1 MRIELNKY
9 RDKRV
14 INIKR
19 NFAGKIKYP
28 SLERI
33 DLGCVYRTDK
43 FKKKKKNISSIKSN
57 NNLGFSYVIK
67 NLDGC
72 EYS

>member
-1 MRIELNKY
+1 MMRIELNKY

-43 FKKKKKNISSIKSN
+43 FKKKKYFIDKI
-57 NNLGFSYVIK
+57 
-67 NLDGC
+67 
-72 EYS
+72 E